1 MVAVEQLQELQR
13 QQPLQ
18 SKDKSSS
25 GKSATIN
32 GKLSSTKLSPSPS
45 FDQSTK
51 DYEQVVRDLYDT
63 MEREKD
69 LQEQL
74 KFAEEETK
82 TMRKKLS
89 TMEQENEILMMQIR
103 KMASKNNSTKVDDDD
118 ESEELNPEEM
128 KLHLELYE
136 QEMIVLRRKTDE
148 LEQENENFQQEIK
161 YLQEKLVSQPLAKVE
176 IPEIPAG
183 SPPNVIYDHKIRLL
197 EGEARELRKKLVDK
211 EKENESLRTEVELH
225 RRRASKVISRSR
237 SLDGEGQSLDMKK
250 QLQLFEQEAT
260 ILRQKL
266 IMLEN
271 DNEKYVNENKRLQLR
286 ISKKPPP
293 GPADQLQLENMEL
306 KDKIR
311 ELERKCDS
319 LKTDLINSKLNET
332 TETETDF
339 IANLKKQLRTKDNDL
354 ANLTT
359 KMAQVDLE
367 CTRINREYK
376 KLKDSLVTRR
386 HINRVIRETATRM
399 ELKEI
404 IKEMETEI
412 SELMTTSRGKEAII
426 ENLNEEVSE
435 LKREYQEMENRTK
448 SIGNLPGNSNNNNN
462 NNVEELRKRLED
474 EQYRVKCLEA
484 RLEKFGN
491 DKNVDMNMMD
501 SLEMLQMEKKEMA
514 MKLDDMT
521 IELQNARSKADD
533 LAGKLNVFTRNKD
546 DLATVNSKLRETLEK
561 AEDEIDE
568 LQRQL
573 NGTKELY
580 KQLDEAKRELERVSN
595 HNGRLQ
601 KDVDEY
607 RSKLTA
613 INSRSGDVSERT
625 AFLQKECT
633 DLKRKLED
641 SNRLNESIQR
651 QIDSLKSE
659 MKEKEIKFK
668 EELNEKLENNS
679 KKVRREVHLELQNLR
694 EESTNQRN
702 RCSELVSKLDQAE
715 RDLKESNEKIKT
727 NIVQMRKEREELTD
741 RLHSWENQAK
751 TEQRKR
757 EKLERDL
764 ENSTRGKENEL
775 LQAQEKVVQMERDA
789 RRLQAKLEDI
799 EYECQGKVNLAER
812 ESIKLKQDYEDL
824 TNKYDLLEKDF
835 VQLKSRSVSEKD
847 TLVETVSTLKKSYED
862 TLAEIKGL
870 KESSIRQQ
878 KEWFKEKLHYQ
889 ERVASLE
896 AKANKAK
903 LVEEERD
910 RMKVLIGDKEN
921 LLNSYRKEERVYN
934 EERERNRIKMDEM
947 VSKLSELE
955 KAERNTRFLSITGR
969 AQVDKELQD
978 YRIRLE
984 HSETSH
990 KGELAALHAEY
1001 EGRMRL
1007 LGDEVE
1013 HMQQQIAM
1021 MAQERDRYR
1030 ESLERTTKEMSNRH
1044 SLRGTLRDEIED
1056 LNSQLRTLRS
1066 DLEGALLENRNLK
1079 IQHGTERSS
1088 WQIQLAEYKT
1098 QINQMEERILLET
1111 RGSTRNYARTK
1122 MEIAWEKERQ
1132 ENLRLLQ
1139 ETQRFI
1145 QELRDKLVGI
1155 ESLREKE
1162 REESRKQLLELKNNM
1177 DKEHVDTEQ
1186 KVSELHF
1193 DLLALKEA
1201 HARLKSQNERL
1212 RRERVTIDQLKT
1224 DFVNEQLE
1232 QLKKL
1237 TDGATGKKGKEV
1249 TAEVVQLQQKLKTRL
1264 DEMIQEASVRGS
1276 EMSLA
1281 SRLNGSMTSIS
1292 STTLPPPCSIK
1303 RAPPRK
1309 LAKKSLSLDQH
1320 LTNSRGVSQ
1329 ERIWDSDHS
1338 LNTTPNSSVSNLRF
1352 APRYGYAGYES
1363 DSSAS
1368 SFFMPS
1374 SVLRLKPGFT
1384 KESSF
1389 AGGSESDTSI
1399 NSSMQSKEKLSS
1411 KGRLLKIGRSSK
1423 TSEHGGGGGGGT
1435 SEDESNKLKQKLT
1448 LQGFEMSPLE
1458 LAKQREKKEKSLRY
1472 KISKTLSKTF
1482 SRSTSVLPID
1492 GTDGA
1497 ETSKSRNRNKS
1508 PSRTKSPTRNVSQ
1521 DEKQKTE
1528 TITINTTRPIAKI
1541 GVPSKSVLVPEISSY
1556 KPNLPVPGL
1565 AQLRQRPAT
1574 TNLAIPP
1581 SRRSPPKVRLRTETN
1596 V

>member
-1 MVAVEQLQELQR
+1 MSKNCRVMNFKLKKAERTIEQLENEKIDLQKNVNDLYETAKMDVDKRHMKELKNELAIAKEVSLKLHAEIETLKNDRMVAVEQLQELQR

-103 KMASKNNSTKVDDDD
+103 KMASKNNSTKGKCSIIGLCLRHGSLMMFHHFPPLLFPLYHHHQKIVDDDD

-601 KDVDEY
+601 KDVSQITTIEM
-607 RSKLTA
+607 L
-613 INSRSGDVSERT
+613 
-625 AFLQKECT
+625 FL
-633 DLKRKLED
+633 
-641 SNRLNESIQR
+641 
-651 QIDSLKSE
+651 
-659 MKEKEIKFK
+659 
-668 EELNEKLENNS
+668 
-679 KKVRREVHLELQNLR
+679 
-694 EESTNQRN
+694 
-702 RCSELVSKLDQAE
+702 
-715 RDLKESNEKIKT
+715 
-727 NIVQMRKEREELTD
+727 
-741 RLHSWENQAK
+741 
-751 TEQRKR
+751 
-757 EKLERDL
+757 
-764 ENSTRGKENEL
+764 
-775 LQAQEKVVQMERDA
+775 
-789 RRLQAKLEDI
+789 
-799 EYECQGKVNLAER
+799 
-812 ESIKLKQDYEDL
+812 
-824 TNKYDLLEKDF
+824 
-835 VQLKSRSVSEKD
+835 
-847 TLVETVSTLKKSYED
+847 
-862 TLAEIKGL
+862 
-870 KESSIRQQ
+870 
-878 KEWFKEKLHYQ
+878 
-889 ERVASLE
+889 
-896 AKANKAK
+896 
-903 LVEEERD
+903 
-910 RMKVLIGDKEN
+910 
-921 LLNSYRKEERVYN
+921 
-934 EERERNRIKMDEM
+934 
-947 VSKLSELE
+947 
-955 KAERNTRFLSITGR
+955 
-969 AQVDKELQD
+969 
-978 YRIRLE
+978 
-984 HSETSH
+984 
-990 KGELAALHAEY
+990 
-1001 EGRMRL
+1001 
-1007 LGDEVE
+1007 
-1013 HMQQQIAM
+1013 
-1021 MAQERDRYR
+1021 
-1030 ESLERTTKEMSNRH
+1030 
-1044 SLRGTLRDEIED
+1044 
-1056 LNSQLRTLRS
+1056 
-1066 DLEGALLENRNLK
+1066 
-1079 IQHGTERSS
+1079 
-1088 WQIQLAEYKT
+1088 
-1098 QINQMEERILLET
+1098 
-1111 RGSTRNYARTK
+1111 
-1122 MEIAWEKERQ
+1122 
-1132 ENLRLLQ
+1132 
-1139 ETQRFI
+1139 
-1145 QELRDKLVGI
+1145 
-1155 ESLREKE
+1155 
-1162 REESRKQLLELKNNM
+1162 
-1177 DKEHVDTEQ
+1177 
-1186 KVSELHF
+1186 
-1193 DLLALKEA
+1193 
-1201 HARLKSQNERL
+1201 
-1212 RRERVTIDQLKT
+1212 
-1224 DFVNEQLE
+1224 
-1232 QLKKL
+1232 
-1237 TDGATGKKGKEV
+1237 
-1249 TAEVVQLQQKLKTRL
+1249 
-1264 DEMIQEASVRGS
+1264 
-1276 EMSLA
+1276 
-1281 SRLNGSMTSIS
+1281 
-1292 STTLPPPCSIK
+1292 
-1303 RAPPRK
+1303 
-1309 LAKKSLSLDQH
+1309 
-1320 LTNSRGVSQ
+1320 
-1329 ERIWDSDHS
+1329 
-1338 LNTTPNSSVSNLRF
+1338 
-1352 APRYGYAGYES
+1352 
-1363 DSSAS
+1363 
-1368 SFFMPS
+1368 
-1374 SVLRLKPGFT
+1374 
-1384 KESSF
+1384 
-1389 AGGSESDTSI
+1389 
-1399 NSSMQSKEKLSS
+1399 
-1411 KGRLLKIGRSSK
+1411 
-1423 TSEHGGGGGGGT
+1423 
-1435 SEDESNKLKQKLT
+1435 
-1448 LQGFEMSPLE
+1448 
-1458 LAKQREKKEKSLRY
+1458 Y
-1472 KISKTLSKTF
+1472 KILFNFFYTF
-1482 SRSTSVLPID
+1482 VFL
-1492 GTDGA
+1492 
-1497 ETSKSRNRNKS
+1497 
-1508 PSRTKSPTRNVSQ
+1508 
-1521 DEKQKTE
+1521 
-1528 TITINTTRPIAKI
+1528 
-1541 GVPSKSVLVPEISSY
+1541 L
-1556 KPNLPVPGL
+1556 
-1565 AQLRQRPAT
+1565 
-1574 TNLAIPP
+1574 
-1581 SRRSPPKVRLRTETN
+1581 
-1596 V
+1596 